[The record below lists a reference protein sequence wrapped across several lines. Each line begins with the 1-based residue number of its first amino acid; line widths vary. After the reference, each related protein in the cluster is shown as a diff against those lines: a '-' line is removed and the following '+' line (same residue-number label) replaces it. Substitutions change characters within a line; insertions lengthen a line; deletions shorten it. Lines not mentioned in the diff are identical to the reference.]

1 MKKHKREPWEIPV
14 LILWYVGLFIFYHG
28 IGYSKEKNAFDFKGG
43 YFVIGILILA
53 PIYLFIR
60 SLKEN
65 DKPFAV
71 ENFHRD
77 ITIGTIKKYK
87 ICEDIDLTGAAI
99 ESYVFG
105 IGKDQNDYANIF
117 YNQNDIKFVKTKVT
131 IPYFNKSLPVITAFT
146 NIEAMVL
153 KEIFRHHISA
163 TVYFDKY
170 IPTNYYIDLA
180 FLEDINPAAFT
191 SEMNPKET

>member
-14 LILWYVGLFIFYHG
+14 IILWYVGLFIFYYG

-60 SLKEN
+60 SIKEN
-65 DKPFAV
+65 EKAFPV

-77 ITIGTIKKYK
+77 IVMGTIKKYK
-87 ICEDIDLTGAAI
+87 ICEDIDLTRAVI

-105 IGKDQNDYANIF
+105 TGKDQNDYANIF
-117 YNQNDIKFVKTKVT
+117 YNQNNIKFVKTKVT

-146 NIEAMVL
+146 NIEAIIL
-153 KEIFRHHISA
+153 KEIFRHHIYA

-180 FLEDINPAAFT
+180 FLEDLNLAAFK
-191 SEMNPKET
+191 SETDPKKT